1 MKHSPLN
8 FEKKIVIILPFSPN
22 TFPNTI
28 VEKSY
33 RRTKFRSNLA
43 KIIKKSHSAKDQSP
57 LSRNLLPLIE
67 NKFKI
72 NSEPY
77 KQQLIKTPSPTKK
90 IFLFST
96 NKKDRNFEIF
106 DFSNENFERNK
117 AKNRI
122 KYKILPKKIQN
133 TSFQTQLNTMKN
145 NLKQSF
151 LPVKNINFYDRQLEY
166 YLNSTYKPIQSS
178 LRSKSEYRP
187 FTRTK

>member
-1 MKHSPLN
+1 MNHSPLN

-22 TFPNTI
+22 TSPNTI

-77 KQQLIKTPSPTKK
+77 KQQPIKTPSPTKK

-133 TSFQTQLNTMKN
+133 TGFQTQLNTMKN

-151 LPVKNINFYDRQLEY
+151 LPVKNINFYDRQLED
-166 YLNSTYKPIQSS
+166 YLNSTYKPIQFS